1 MTSFW
6 PSSLT
11 ASAMHLSYF
20 IARRYL
26 FAKKSHNVINI
37 ISTISSIGI
46 AVGSCAL
53 IMVLSIYNGFED
65 VVRGMYDRA
74 MPDIA
79 VTCDTAKY
87 FRTDTGAFEEIR
99 SMPSV
104 KSMTESI
111 EETVFITYDREE
123 GTALLKG
130 VEDAYARDPE
140 ILSCII
146 DGEFTLMHGD
156 VARAVTGRS
165 LAGEMG
171 IMPRFLDPITVY
183 FPARDRDISTVNP
196 AASLNVERFFPIGT
210 FFSGNEQYSNTLFV
224 PIERARRL
232 IGLQDNEAGIV
243 ELRLAP
249 GSDVRQAVKEVRSAL
264 GPGYTVK
271 DKYMQ
276 NETVYRMMRIEKAV
290 IFMILLFIVIVV
302 SCNVFGSLTMLI
314 IEKRDDIA
322 TLQHLGARPR
332 LIYRIFFNEGWMI
345 ILLGAISG
353 LAVGVILCLIQQHIG
368 VIRMPGNFVVEYYP
382 VVIKP
387 GDILLTLAS
396 ISLIG
401 LIITALPTRKTLSR
415 IL

>member
-1 MTSFW
+1 
-6 PSSLT
+6 
-11 ASAMHLSYF
+11 MHLPQF

-37 ISTISSIGI
+37 ISLISAIGI

-79 VTCDTAKY
+79 VTCGSSKY
-87 FRTDTGAFEEIR
+87 FRTDTEAFDAVR

-104 KSMTESI
+104 ASFTESV
-111 EETVFITYDREE
+111 EETVFLTYDREE

-130 VEDAYARDPE
+130 VEQSYTENPE
-140 ILSCII
+140 IQSCII
-146 DGEFTLMHGD
+146 DGEFTLMHGE
-156 VARAVTGRS
+156 VAQAVTGRG
-165 LAGEMG
+165 LAVEMG

-183 FPARDRDISTVNP
+183 FPARDRDISLVNP
-196 AASLNVERFFPIGT
+196 AASLNSERFFPIGT
-210 FFSGNEQYSNTLFV
+210 FFSGNEGYSNTLFV

-232 IGLQDNEAGIV
+232 IGLQDNEAGTV
-243 ELRLAP
+243 ELRPAP

-264 GPGYTVK
+264 GPGFTVK

-276 NETVYRMMRIEKAV
+276 NETVYRMMRIEKVV
-290 IFMILLFIVIVV
+290 IFMILLFIIIVV

-322 TLQHLGARPR
+322 TLQHLGARPA
-332 LIYRIFFNEGWMI
+332 LIRRIFFDEGWMI
-345 ILLGAISG
+345 ILLGAVIG
-353 LAVGVILCLIQQHIG
+353 LAIGIILCLIQQHVG
-368 VIRMPGNFVVEYYP
+368 VIRMPGSFVVEYYP

-387 GDILLTLAS
+387 GDILITLAG
-396 ISLIG
+396 IALIG
-401 LIITALPTRKTLSR
+401 LFITALPTRRTLSK
-415 IL
+415 IF

>member
-1 MTSFW
+1 MN
-6 PSSLT
+6 
-11 ASAMHLSYF
+11 LSYF

-37 ISTISSIGI
+37 ISLISAIGI

-79 VTCDTAKY
+79 VTCDSAKY
-87 FRTDTGAFEEIR
+87 FRTDTETFRTIR

-104 KSMTESI
+104 TSFTESI
-111 EETVFITYDREE
+111 EETVFLTYDWEE
-123 GTALLKG
+123 GTAMLKG
-130 VEDAYARDPE
+130 VEQSYTEDPE
-140 ILSCII
+140 IQSCIV
-146 DGEFTLMHGD
+146 DGEFTLMHGE
-156 VARAVTGRS
+156 VAQAVTGRG
-165 LAGEMG
+165 LAVEMG
-171 IMPRFLDPITVY
+171 IMPRFLDPIEVY
-183 FPARDRDISTVNP
+183 FPARDRDISLLNP
-196 AASLNVERFFPIGT
+196 VASLNKETFFPIGT
-210 FFSGNEQYSNTLFV
+210 FFSGNEGYSHTLFV

-232 IGLQDNEAGIV
+232 IGLQDNEAGKV
-243 ELRLAP
+243 ELRLTGDA
-249 GSDVRQAVKEVRSAL
+249 DVRQTVKEVSGIL
-264 GPGYTVK
+264 GPGFTVK

-290 IFMILLFIVIVV
+290 IFMILLFIIIVV

-322 TLQHLGARPR
+322 TLQHLGARPG
-332 LIYRIFFNEGWMI
+332 LIRRIFFNEGWMI
-345 ILLGAISG
+345 ILLGAVIG
-353 LAVGVILCLIQQHIG
+353 LAVGIILCLIQQHVG
-368 VIRMPGNFVVEYYP
+368 VIRMPGSFVVEYYP

-387 GDILLTLAS
+387 GDIILTLGGIA
-396 ISLIG
+396 LIG
-401 LIITALPTRKTLSR
+401 LLITALPTRRTLSK

>member
-1 MTSFW
+1 ML
-6 PSSLT
+6 P
-11 ASAMHLSYF
+11 MNLSYF

-37 ISTISSIGI
+37 ISLISAIGI

-79 VTCDTAKY
+79 VTCGSSKY
-87 FRTDTGAFEEIR
+87 FRTDTEAFDAVR
-99 SMPSV
+99 SMSSV
-104 KSMTESI
+104 ASFTESV
-111 EETVFITYDREE
+111 EETVFLTYDREE

-130 VEDAYARDPE
+130 VEQSYTENPE
-140 ILSCII
+140 IQSCII
-146 DGEFTLMHGD
+146 DGEFTLMHGE
-156 VARAVTGRS
+156 VAQAVTGRG
-165 LAGEMG
+165 LAVEMG

-183 FPARDRDISTVNP
+183 FPARDRDISLVNP
-196 AASLNVERFFPIGT
+196 AASLNSERFFPIGT
-210 FFSGNEQYSNTLFV
+210 FFSGNEGYSNTLFV

-232 IGLQDNEAGIV
+232 IGLQDNEAGTV

-264 GPGYTVK
+264 GPGFTVK

-276 NETVYRMMRIEKAV
+276 NETVYRMMRIEKVV
-290 IFMILLFIVIVV
+290 IFMILLFIIIVV

-322 TLQHLGARPR
+322 TLQHLGARPA
-332 LIYRIFFNEGWMI
+332 LIRRIFFDEGWMI
-345 ILLGAISG
+345 ILLGAVIG
-353 LAVGVILCLIQQHIG
+353 LAVGIILCLIQQ
-368 VIRMPGNFVVEYYP
+368 PA
-382 VVIKP
+382 
-387 GDILLTLAS
+387 AS
-396 ISLIG
+396 
-401 LIITALPTRKTLSR
+401 
-415 IL
+415 